1 MGLLSRLYLLLITE
15 VFTYGVQGNY
25 LLSIKIKKLTF
36 HVTATA
42 GAEDAQVSRGGAD
55 TRFIDPET
63 MKLTVQ
69 EHVYVIGELLD
80 TDGICGGY
88 NLMWAVI
95 TGMKA
100 GFSIYDSN

>member
-1 MGLLSRLYLLLITE
+1 MGNIPSLT
-15 VFTYGVQGNY
+15 
-25 LLSIKIKKLTF
+25 LSICCLIYFTTTLTVSSPT
-36 HVTATA
+36 VTNTAAA

>member
-1 MGLLSRLYLLLITE
+1 M
-15 VFTYGVQGNY
+15 
-25 LLSIKIKKLTF
+25 
-36 HVTATA
+36 
-42 GAEDAQVSRGGAD
+42 
-55 TRFIDPET
+55 
-63 MKLTVQ
+63 
-69 EHVYVIGELLD
+69 IGELLD